1 MQSLARKETQL
12 RLTVLSKKIDIIPLL
27 QLSCLTNVF
36 LFDRYRVIRY
46 EFSLK
51 TINSISVLN
60 TNTINSQVNSNLLV
74 NLELSNQQHQVKSY
88 LKKI

>member
-1 MQSLARKETQL
+1 MQSLARKEIL
-12 RLTVLSKKIDIIPLL
+12 HRLTVLSKKIDIIPLL